1 MFTVSLSSGPVL
13 RHLTESFITTTEIN
27 LWHFRVYFM
36 YVPDIHVIAIHAFP
50 KIYLDIKMSDF
61 VTNKRKQNYRFY
73 KYTRQLNNKVSNLK
87 HDTCT

>member
-1 MFTVSLSSGPVL
+1 
-13 RHLTESFITTTEIN
+13 
-27 LWHFRVYFM
+27 M
-36 YVPDIHVIAIHAFP
+36 YVPDIQVIAKHAFP

-61 VTNKRKQNYRFY
+61 ETNKRKQNYRFY